1 VCGPALTKHSAPT
14 LRLRQKS
21 KLKLASDPHPP
32 PLSSV
37 LLSISSASNR
47 TTELCEFQR
56 SEKHVFKF
64 ITCLTKNRPV
74 MVKSRKI
81 IVSRSRSI
89 LSASIFPTGFWRVQM
104 AMSTF
109 TVQYPALPYVAIYR
123 ILFTEVSEVQ
133 I

>member
-1 VCGPALTKHSAPT
+1 
-14 LRLRQKS
+14 
-21 KLKLASDPHPP
+21 
-32 PLSSV
+32 
-37 LLSISSASNR
+37 
-47 TTELCEFQR
+47 
-56 SEKHVFKF
+56 
-64 ITCLTKNRPV
+64 